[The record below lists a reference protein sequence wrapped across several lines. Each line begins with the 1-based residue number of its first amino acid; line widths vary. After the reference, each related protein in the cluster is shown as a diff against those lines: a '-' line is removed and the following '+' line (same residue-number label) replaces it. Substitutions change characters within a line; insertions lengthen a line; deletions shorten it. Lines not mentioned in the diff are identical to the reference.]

1 MITDT
6 SDRILRYIRDNK
18 QARPHDLKELLKISQ
33 VAVHKHLNKLLSQG
47 KIRKVGRTP
56 EVFYVPV
63 TTAKVPVTFRP
74 AFLSASVVKYINAN
88 YLYITPQGGM
98 LHGLEGFQEWV
109 KTVNE
114 DTRIVPLAE
123 EYVKTYKQ
131 AQSFRSSQGW
141 IDATEK
147 MQSTFPNN
155 SFIKKLLYADFY
167 SIPKFGKTKLGQLV
181 LYTKQSQNRELIDQ
195 VISEVKPL
203 IERIAVVYNIDTLA
217 FVPPSVPRKLQFM
230 AEFSNK
236 LLLGFPRIKFTKAYV
251 GNVIVAQKTLSR
263 LEERVENARDTIF
276 VDANHSPL
284 LANNILLIDD
294 AVGSGATLE
303 ETAKKL
309 KQLKLV
315 QGTII
320 GFAIV
325 GSMKGFEVI
334 REV

>member
-1 MITDT
+1 MKTDT
-6 SDRILRYIRDNK
+6 SDRILRYIKDNK
-18 QARPHDLKELLKISQ
+18 QARVHDLVELFKISQ
-33 VAVHKHLNKLLSQG
+33 VAVHKQLNKLLSQG
-47 KIRKVGRTP
+47 KIQKVGKP
-56 EVFYVPV
+56 PKVFYVPV
-63 TTAKVPVTFRP
+63 ITRQVSILGRASI
-74 AFLSASVVKYINAN
+74 LSASTAKYVNAN
-88 YLYITPQGGM
+88 HLYITPQGSMLYGM
-98 LHGLEGFQEWV
+98 EGFQAWT
-109 KTVNE
+109 KAINE
-114 DTRIVPLAE
+114 ETRVVPLAE
-123 EYVKTYKQ
+123 EYVKTHRQ
-131 AQSFRSSQGW
+131 AESNRSSQGW

-181 LYTKQSQNRELIDQ
+181 LYAKQSQNKDLIDQ
-195 VISEVKPL
+195 AIAEVKPI

-230 AEFSNK
+230 QEFNNK
-236 LLLGFPRIKFTKAYV
+236 LLIGFSRIKFSKAYV
-251 GNVIVAQKTLSR
+251 GNVVVAQKTLSR

-276 VDANHSPL
+276 VDVNHSPL
-284 LANNILLIDD
+284 IVNNVLLIDD

-315 QGTII
+315 SGTII

>member
-6 SDRILRYIRDNK
+6 SDRIYRYIRENK
-18 QARPHDLKELLKISQ
+18 QARVHDLKELLKISQ
-33 VAVHKHLNKLLSQG
+33 VAIHKHLNKLLFQG
-47 KIRKVGRTP
+47 KIQKVGKP
-56 EVFYVPV
+56 PQVFYVP
-63 TTAKVPVTFRP
+63 TTQKMPVQVRP
-74 AFLSASVVKYINAN
+74 ALLPTSIVKYINTH

-98 LHGLEGFQEWV
+98 LYGLDGFQAWV
-109 KTVNE
+109 KAINE
-114 DTRIVPLAE
+114 ETRIVPLVE
-123 EYVKTYKQ
+123 EYVKTHRQ
-131 AQSFRSSQGW
+131 TESNRSSQGW

-181 LYTKQSQNRELIDQ
+181 LYAKQSQNNDLIDQ
-195 VISEVKPL
+195 VIAEVKPI

-217 FVPPSVPRKLQFM
+217 FIPPSVPRKLQFM
-230 AEFSNK
+230 QEFNNK
-236 LLLGFPRIKFTKAYV
+236 LLVGFPRIKFTKAYV
-251 GNVIVAQKTLSR
+251 GNVVVAQKTLSR

-284 LANNILLIDD
+284 IVNNVLLIDD

-315 QGTII
+315 SGSII